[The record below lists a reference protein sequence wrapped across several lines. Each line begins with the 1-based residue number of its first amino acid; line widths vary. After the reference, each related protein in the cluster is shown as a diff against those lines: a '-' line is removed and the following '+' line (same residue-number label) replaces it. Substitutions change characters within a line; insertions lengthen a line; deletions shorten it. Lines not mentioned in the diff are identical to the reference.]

1 MMRTFLLLLSFISFT
16 ACSTDSA
23 TEQGSGGG
31 GGKAAKGGEGGGG
44 SGGNQGD
51 DAGTAPGDG
60 SETEANVSTAGRC
73 SGEHVDPPTGAGL
86 GLTQDTAMSA
96 LSGTWHVG
104 LTSFQ
109 EQCREVLNL
118 AIRGDADSVA
128 GLEDGDLKEW
138 ATLVAAKQEG
148 GQGNRQEV
156 SEAQEVFEKLQNLP
170 DMTLTI
176 SDGNVQMAGQEN
188 FSGTLSVVSGEGDKF
203 TVSCSPCDP
212 NDQTVDIYFANSTKI
227 YVTQGSGVIKGTTF
241 DKIN

>member
-1 MMRTFLLLLSFISFT
+1 MMRIFLLLLSFISFT

-31 GGKAAKGGEGGGG
+31 GGKAAKGSEGGG
-44 SGGNQGD
+44 SGGNQGN

-73 SGEHVDPPTGAGL
+73 SGEHVDPPSGANL
-86 GLTQDTAMSA
+86 GLTKDTAMSA

-109 EQCREVLNL
+109 EQCRDVLNL
-118 AIRGDADSVA
+118 AIRGDADAVA

-156 SEAQEVFEKLQNLP
+156 SEAQEVFDKLQNLP
-170 DMTLTI
+170 DMTLSI
-176 SDGNVQMAGQEN
+176 EDGTVQMAGQEN
-188 FSGTLSVVSGEGDKF
+188 FSGTLSVVSGDGDKF

-212 NDQTVDIYFANSTKI
+212 DEQTVDVYFASSTKI

-241 DKIN
+241 DKIPD